1 MLYFRANQKYLNHNN
16 NCIHVCFKINIKTF
30 KEYFKLIITKIYI
43 EVVFIINVLRHFKF
57 Y

>member
-43 EVVFIINVLRHFKF
+43 
-57 Y
+57 